1 MSSSIALSELIN
13 EKEKLEDLIKINNIN
28 ISIYKN
34 RKQVANNTSEFN
46 EYDSRIISIKN
57 LSSKYEID
65 LIRINEKI
73 EDKIFIDKQKNI
85 NINLENL
92 ELKVKNQEIK
102 IKNIESAYLISLF
115 LLLSYHY
122 YYYKK

>member
-13 EKEKLEDLIKINNIN
+13 EKEKLEDLIKINN
-28 ISIYKN
+28 KN
-34 RKQVANNTSEFN
+34 RKQVTNNTSEFN

-122 YYYKK
+122 YYKK